1 MSTQSKFI
9 WLAACAPLM
18 LVACAKSP
26 DQNRYNYNE
35 VGQSVIAE
43 FATIVSVKEVDITGR
58 NTGAGALA
66 GAAAG
71 AGGASYMGNGSGSA
85 WAAAGGAIAG
95 AAIGAAVEQAAADRK
110 GYEYIVVTEEK
121 KTKTIVQNQS
131 PTDVVFKP
139 GDRVLVQTKGSYQRV
154 MPTENLPDTVKK
166 PKGFNIVD

>member
-1 MSTQSKFI
+1 MKKSI
-9 WLAACAPLM
+9 AAALLLATCLS
-18 LVACAKSP
+18 ACAKSP

-35 VGQSVIAE
+35 VGQSVVAE
-43 FATIVSVKEVDITGR
+43 FATVVTVKEVDITGR

-71 AGGASYMGNGSGSA
+71 AGGGSYMGNGSGSA

-95 AAIGAAVEQAAADRK
+95 AAIGMAAEQALADHK
-110 GYEYIVVTEEK
+110 GYEYIVVTEDK

-131 PTDVVFKP
+131 PTDRVFNA
-139 GDRVLVQTKGSYQRV
+139 GERVLLQTKGTYQRLL
-154 MPTENLPDTVKK
+154 PTDNLPDTVKK